1 MSLNKETGADMCH
14 SDLFIWGLKY
24 WEPKLS
30 EKNLCFTFQQD
41 LGHDL
46 KSLVWGEDRR
56 GEYAKHEMC
65 FLYGY
70 ISRNPSHVSRCVV
83 KLPHTR
89 QQLNCA
95 SLYIVAEDRPNI
107 CGKKR
112 KKFTQM
118 KAGMWEIAVQH
129 YQQKTQTLWSCHL
142 SVFMY

>member
-1 MSLNKETGADMCH
+1 M
-14 SDLFIWGLKY
+14 FIWGLKY
-24 WEPKLS
+24 WEPKS
-30 EKNLCFTFQQD
+30 AEKNLCFTFQQD

-56 GEYAKHEMC
+56 GEYTKHEMC

-112 KKFTQM
+112 KKIHTN
-118 KAGMWEIAVQH
+118 ESRHVRN
-129 YQQKTQTLWSCHL
+129 SCAAL
-142 SVFMY
+142 SAKDSNPLELSSISFHVLDK